1 MNSVCIEGKITKE
14 ASKVLVNNDGTETLL
29 VTFTM
34 LDTGLPYQKSS
45 PMFIEVHFMKEAAFS
60 IFPYLKKGKE
70 ILVFGCLRSKDFV
83 TTSGEAKQ
91 KYFISVDLIK
101 LEGSSNKKEEKNGSI
116 NENKN

>member
-1 MNSVCIEGKITKE
+1 MNSVCIEGKITKD
-14 ASKVLVNNDGTETLL
+14 ATKVLVSNEGAETFL

-83 TTSGEAKQ
+83 TSSGEAKQ
-91 KYFISVDLIK
+91 KYFVSADYIK
-101 LEGSSNKKEEKNGSI
+101 LEGNAIKKDEKNGYY
-116 NENKN
+116 NESKN